1 VSEESHNQLDAAA
14 GPDAGEA
21 HSEIHLPPNSWAPIS
36 VALSLALV
44 FVGLLGD
51 IRNAIGPTMWLIGL
65 LALIASCAAWARGAR
80 REFLELPEESHH

>member
-1 VSEESHNQLDAAA
+1 VSEDSHAEVETA
-14 GPDAGEA
+14 GHPDTGEA
-21 HSEIHLPPNSWAPIS
+21 HGEIHMPPNSWAPIS

-65 LALIASCAAWARGAR
+65 LALIASCASWARSAR
-80 REFLELPEESHH
+80 REYLELPEESHH

>member
-1 VSEESHNQLDAAA
+1 MTESSHEELDAAA
-14 GPDAGEA
+14 QPDAGET
-21 HSEIHLPPNSWAPIS
+21 HSEIHMPPNSWAPIA

-51 IRNAIGPTMWLIGL
+51 IRAAVGPAMWLIGL
-65 LALIASCAAWARGAR
+65 LGLIAACASWARSAR

>member
-1 VSEESHNQLDAAA
+1 VSEESQKELDAGADPA
-14 GPDAGEA
+14 AGEA

-51 IRNAIGPTMWLIGL
+51 IRNAIGPTMWLVGL
-65 LALIASCAAWARGAR
+65 LGLIASCAVWARGAR
-80 REFLELPEESHH
+80 REFLDLPEESHH

>member
-1 VSEESHNQLDAAA
+1 VSEESHNKLDAAA
-14 GPDAGEA
+14 DPDAGEA